1 MPRKLFRYI
10 LYVYVFIAYSY
21 SISGSYDDY
30 FSAIHRDDVD
40 LITNLLRRGF
50 DPNTPNPEG
59 ENGLF
64 LSIRASSM
72 KVAFVLLQWP
82 GTQIDSRT
90 LNDESPLML
99 AALKGLTSLCQE
111 LISKGADVNKPGWAP
126 LHYAATNGHLA
137 VIALLIESNA
147 YIDAESPNGTTPL
160 MMAAKYASSALVKQ
174 LLEEGA
180 DPALRNQLGLSAVD
194 FANQAHRAD
203 VAKMIQRVIDDTPT
217 PPPLEQ
223 GTNAGQ

>member
-160 MMAAKYASSALVKQ
+160 MMAAHYGSEAAVTM
-174 LLEEGA
+174 LLEAGA
-180 DPALRNQLGLSAVD
+180 DPGLKNEKGLSALD
-194 FANQAHRAD
+194 FAQGAGRAAS
-203 VAKMIQRVIDDTPT
+203 VRLISAALRRQRCKTD
-217 PPPLEQ
+217 
-223 GTNAGQ
+223 